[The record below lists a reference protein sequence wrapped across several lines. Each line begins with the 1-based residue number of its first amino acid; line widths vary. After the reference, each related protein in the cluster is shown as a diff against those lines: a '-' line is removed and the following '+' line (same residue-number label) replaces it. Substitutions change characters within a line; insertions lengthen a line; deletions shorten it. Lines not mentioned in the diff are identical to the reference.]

1 MDEKTPKYVRTDQQ
15 GWIRDTETGAI
26 LSVNRSAQKEHKE
39 RVEKQRA
46 KNAELN
52 SLKDELS
59 QLKALVNKLVED
71 K

>member
-1 MDEKTPKYVRTDQQ
+1 MEEKTPRYVPTDRR

-26 LSVNRSAQKEHKE
+26 LSVDRAAQKQHREEVARQKS
-39 RVEKQRA
+39 
-46 KNAELN
+46 NNDELN

>member
-1 MDEKTPKYVRTDQQ
+1 MSKSDPRYLNTDQL
-15 GWIRDTETGAI
+15 GWVRDTESGAI
-26 LSVNRSAQKEHKE
+26 ICVDEDAKKQHKE
-39 RVEKQRA
+39 EVARQKARVD
-46 KNAELN
+46 ELN